1 MVISFFSIPCMS
13 PIRDTHKETKCIKE
27 SPLFLLYSIR
37 ATCVVLLIVLDV
49 ICVIYRYKDYCAF
62 KGSLYSYS
70 IGNYSVFM
78 RFVYS

>member
-1 MVISFFSIPCMS
+1 MVISSFFSIPCMS
-13 PIRDTHKETKCIKE
+13 PIRDTQKET
-27 SPLFLLYSIR
+27 PLFLLYSIR

-49 ICVIYRYKDYCAF
+49 ICVIYRYKAYCAF

-70 IGNYSVFM
+70 IGYYSVFM